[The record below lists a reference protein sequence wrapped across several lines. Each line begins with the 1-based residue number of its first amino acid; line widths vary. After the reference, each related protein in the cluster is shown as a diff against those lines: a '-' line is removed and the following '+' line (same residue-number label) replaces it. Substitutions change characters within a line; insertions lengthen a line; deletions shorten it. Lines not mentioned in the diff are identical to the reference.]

1 MNLAEHLPAS
11 AVAISSDISSKKRAL
26 EEISRLL
33 TGHAEFVS
41 EKDVLTSLINRE
53 KLGSTGLGKGVAIPH
68 GRLKGLETVVAAFV
82 KLGQPIDYDAADEEA
97 VDLIFGLLVPQ
108 DATSEHLQIL
118 AKIAEMF
125 RDESHTAALREATDN
140 DALHKLLT
148 RYLPS

>member
-1 MNLAEHLPAS
+1 MNLAEHLQVS
-11 AVAISSDISSKKRAL
+11 AVGINSDISSKKRAL
-26 EEISRLL
+26 EEVSRLL

-68 GRLKGLETVVAAFV
+68 GRLKGLQSVVAAFV
-82 KLGQPIDYDAADEEA
+82 KLTQPIDYDAADEQA

-125 RDESHTAALREATDN
+125 QDENHVAAMRECNDNAAL
-140 DALHKLLT
+140 HQLLT
-148 RYLPS
+148 RYLPA